1 MHGGRH
7 LEQQESERTVRLSAE
22 IVIEIEA
29 PDFAVAAEHQ
39 RRVEVLHEAVRQ
51 AYPQASMLLRER
63 KERASAR
70 QIQNA
75 RPMVHQTGRLH
86 AYAD

>member
-1 MHGGRH
+1 M
-7 LEQQESERTVRLSAE
+7 RLRAE
-22 IVIEIEA
+22 IVIEIDA
-29 PDFAVAAEHQ
+29 PDFVVAAEHQ

-63 KERASAR
+63 KERIAAR
-70 QIQNA
+70 QVQAA
-75 RPMVHQTGRLH
+75 RPVMHQTGRLH